1 MARPCGTGVAVR
13 LRPVAVRVF
22 ERHSPEARGRSLPEA
37 RGRATTPPA
46 AMAMREPEASWR
58 TSARRGGCG
67 RRGDCRRHGPDSEA
81 RTHDLPAGPE
91 TSPLAIRGRRVEVN
105 LTQCPY
111 DGAKVEVEVS
121 SGGSLLLTC
130 VACDAV
136 WERHGAWTGRV
147 REPDREKLLAA
158 RLHGPAT
165 GNGATVMA
173 GEPLPMV
180 FDLDV

>member
-1 MARPCGTGVAVR
+1 M
-13 LRPVAVRVF
+13 
-22 ERHSPEARGRSLPEA
+22 
-37 RGRATTPPA
+37 
-46 AMAMREPEASWR
+46 
-58 TSARRGGCG
+58 
-67 RRGDCRRHGPDSEA
+67 
-81 RTHDLPAGPE
+81 
-91 TSPLAIRGRRVEVN
+91 N

-158 RLHGPAT
+158 RLHGSAT
-165 GNGATVMA
+165 GNGAPAMA